1 MRAVVLNCTLK
12 KSPDRSNTDL
22 LAQVVVD
29 ELAKKHVEVTTF
41 RLADHTIPPGITTD
55 LGDGDEWPRI
65 HEQLVNYSALKTE
78 LDYSRPSGAL
88 FAFLVRHWLWRAG
101 RIYRQLLMQPLVR
114 AR

>member
-41 RLADHTIPPGITTD
+41 RLADHHIPPGVTTD
-55 LGDGDEWPRI
+55 LGAGDEDPR
-65 HEQLVNYSALKTE
+65 T
-78 LDYSRPSGAL
+78 
-88 FAFLVRHWLWRAG
+88 AG
-101 RIYRQLLMQPLVR
+101 QLLGSEGR
-114 AR
+114 A

>member
-41 RLADHTIPPGITTD
+41 RLADHTIPP
-55 LGDGDEWPRI
+55 
-65 HEQLVNYSALKTE
+65 A
-78 LDYSRPSGAL
+78 SRPISVTATSG
-88 FAFLVRHWLWRAG
+88 RG
-101 RIYRQLLMQPLVR
+101 STNSC
-114 AR
+114 